1 MAVIKSSSDH
11 ITINADGASKDIKF
25 QANGVEKASISSAG
39 AFTSTTID
47 ATKLTGALPAG
58 MGGKVLQVVQGSAAV
73 QVSTT
78 SSTYQATGL
87 NVTIQPSATSSKV
100 LVIWHSS
107 YNSQAGGTLDV
118 ALYRAGSSTGRVHY
132 LSSDSSSGW
141 QNLNGSVLDSPAT
154 TSSITYELYYKS
166 TNGNSVNVGPND
178 FTHYIIATEVGA

>member
-1 MAVIKSSSDH
+1 MA
-11 ITINADGASKDIKF
+11 ITISGSGITSANIADGTIVNADVNDVAAS
-25 QANGVEKASISSAG
+25 
-39 AFTSTTID
+39 
-47 ATKLTGALPAG
+47 KLTGALPAIDG
-58 MGGKVLQVVQGSAAV
+58 SSLTGVGGGKVLQVVQGSAAV
-73 QVSTT
+73 LVSTT

-141 QNLNGSVLDSPAT
+141 QNLNGSVLDLPAT